1 MEHRDGGDIAASRSK
16 LPNGG
21 SEDRLSALHDDLL
34 IYILLKLTTPAAVQT
49 SVLCRRWSRLWNLL
63 PELRFPPAPAI
74 EPHTIRAA
82 LAAREEAST
91 LREFVV
97 GLRDASPESI
107 AAWIPVA
114 ARRLSGRLVLSNI
127 LSQHESE
134 EGGAW
139 HLRLAVPPDGVF
151 ARLTDLCLTCV
162 HLHGPCM
169 LGEVVSSPR
178 CPALRKLTVRDA
190 YGLANLTIQSDS
202 LIEME
207 LENLWRYGDIGL
219 GNFRIHS
226 ESLSRLS
233 LINLQGLQELSVMA
247 PALERLKVCSCF
259 REVAETKASEFYKTL
274 QSFSRPEICM
284 TLGQTSH
291 GPV

>member
-1 MEHRDGGDIAASRSK
+1 
-16 LPNGG
+16 
-21 SEDRLSALHDDLL
+21 
-34 IYILLKLTTPAAVQT
+34 
-49 SVLCRRWSRLWNLL
+49 
-63 PELRFPPAPAI
+63 
-74 EPHTIRAA
+74 
-82 LAAREEAST
+82 
-91 LREFVV
+91 
-97 GLRDASPESI
+97 
-107 AAWIPVA
+107 
-114 ARRLSGRLVLSNI
+114 
-127 LSQHESE
+127 
-134 EGGAW
+134 
-139 HLRLAVPPDGVF
+139 
-151 ARLTDLCLTCV
+151 
-162 HLHGPCM
+162 M

-259 REVAETKASEFYKTL
+259 REGFSHNSPVANIYLCPATVVPHL
-274 QSFSRPEICM
+274 DGC
-284 TLGQTSH
+284 L
-291 GPV
+291 